1 MDYAKFPDS
10 YRYYSGAEKKKGIL
24 IQGRPYIVKFRKN
37 SREGLRYNHVSEY
50 LGSHIFQILGVP
62 CQNTIL
68 GTYDGEDVVVIEDF
82 LKQDEVFVPFNGVGD
97 TSLEE
102 SPGNYRYSYQEIV
115 SMIEANRKLTDISY
129 TEKMFWDIYT
139 IDALIGNFDRHG
151 SNWGFI
157 KSENRYRIAPVFD
170 NGSCLFPALNTD
182 EKLKRIL
189 KDDQELLKRVYT
201 FPTSQIQDDAGH
213 KSSYYEVIISMKYD
227 SCNEALK
234 RIIPRIDMGRIAKV
248 IESVDIISDVR
259 KTFYKE
265 ILKLRYEKILLAAY
279 KKL

>member
-10 YRYYSGAEKKKGIL
+10 YRYYSGAEKKRGIL
-24 IQGRPYIVKFRKN
+24 IQGRLYIVKFRKN

-50 LGSHIFQILGVP
+50 LGSHIFQILDVP

-68 GTYDGEDVVVIEDF
+68 GTYDGEDVVVMEDF
-82 LKQDEVFVPFNGVGD
+82 LQQDEVFVPFNGVGD

-115 SMIEANRKLTDISY
+115 SMIEANRKLTDISS
-129 TEKMFWDIYT
+129 TEQMFWDIYV

-157 KSENRYRIAPVFD
+157 KAENQYRIAPVFD

-182 EKLKRIL
+182 EKLKRVL
-189 KDDQELLKRVYT
+189 KNEQELLKRVYT
-201 FPTSQIQDDAGH
+201 FP
-213 KSSYYEVIISMKYD
+213 KYN

-234 RIIPRIDMGRIAKV
+234 RIVPRIDMKRIAKV

-265 ILKLRYEKILLAAY
+265 ILKLRYERILLAAY